1 MDPDFDYFVENDLAL
16 TNLNTIEN
24 LYLLIGT
31 YPTLLDVSLYRDKFI
46 PIVHSLLFKL
56 AFQKIIILL
65 SKEPKETTEMHKYN
79 VNNSVF
85 YFIDRGYNES
95 YFNLTNEYLNSVF
108 NPLSFKINIET
119 NRMSI
124 LFSEINCRIYLLSL
138 TIPTMYTFKYPS
150 LPDLEKNVPEQ
161 MTYSIKCNRLSETW
175 GLFLHNIS
183 VFLAHTPLKHIY
195 ILNDAIMFGR
205 NIMMKTIDN
214 KNFEFFC
221 ELGYILNQLYLQG
234 LGDRIYVYMPN
245 DRQYAHSFA
254 NIPKFNS
261 LNDVYPYNYGHAS
274 IKPDGTKSNSAAQLE
289 LAEKGLDGRTV
300 DEEFRDYDYEPIKY
314 TLMQYVTE
322 NYPGLSSEILDSMRY
337 TP

>member
-1 MDPDFDYFVENDLAL
+1 MNIDFDYFVENDLAL

-65 SKEPKETTEMHKYN
+65 SKEPKETKEIHKYN

-108 NPLSFKINIET
+108 NPLLFKINIET

-150 LPDLEKNVPEQ
+150 LPDLEKDVPEQ
-161 MTYSIKCNRLSETW
+161 MTYSIKCNRLSQTW
-175 GLFLHNIS
+175 GLFLRNIS
-183 VFLAHTPLKHIY
+183 VFWQIALQLAFI
-195 ILNDAIMFGR
+195 F
-205 NIMMKTIDN
+205 
-214 KNFEFFC
+214 
-221 ELGYILNQLYLQG
+221 
-234 LGDRIYVYMPN
+234 
-245 DRQYAHSFA
+245 
-254 NIPKFNS
+254 
-261 LNDVYPYNYGHAS
+261 
-274 IKPDGTKSNSAAQLE
+274 
-289 LAEKGLDGRTV
+289 
-300 DEEFRDYDYEPIKY
+300 
-314 TLMQYVTE
+314 
-322 NYPGLSSEILDSMRY
+322 
-337 TP
+337 

>member
-1 MDPDFDYFVENDLAL
+1 MNTDFDYFVKNDLSQK
-16 TNLNTIEN
+16 NLNTFEN
-24 LYLLIGT
+24 LYFLIGT

-46 PIVHSLLFKL
+46 RILHSLLFKL

-65 SKEPKETTEMHKYN
+65 SKEPKDAKEMHQYN

-85 YFIDRGYNES
+85 YFIDQNYDES
-95 YFNLTNEYLNSVF
+95 YFKLTNEYLNSVF
-108 NPLSFKINIET
+108 NPLSFEINIET

-138 TIPTMYTFKYPS
+138 TIPTMYKFKYPS
-150 LPDLEKNVPEQ
+150 LPNLGKDVPEQ
-161 MTYSIKCNRLSETW
+161 MTYSIKCDRLSETW
-175 GLFLHNIS
+175 GLFLRNIS
-183 VFLAHTPLKHIY
+183 VFLAHTTLKRIY

-205 NIMMKTIDN
+205 NIMNTIDN

-234 LGDRIYVYMPN
+234 LGDRIYVYIPN
-245 DRQYAHSFA
+245 NRQYADSFA
-254 NIPKFNS
+254 NIPEFNS
-261 LNDVYPYNYGHAS
+261 LNDDYPYNYGHAS
-274 IKPDGTKSNSAAQLE
+274 IKLDGTKSNSAAQLE

-300 DEEFRDYDYEPIKY
+300 DEEFVDYETIKH

-322 NYPGLSSEILDSMRY
+322 NYPGFSGQILDSMSN